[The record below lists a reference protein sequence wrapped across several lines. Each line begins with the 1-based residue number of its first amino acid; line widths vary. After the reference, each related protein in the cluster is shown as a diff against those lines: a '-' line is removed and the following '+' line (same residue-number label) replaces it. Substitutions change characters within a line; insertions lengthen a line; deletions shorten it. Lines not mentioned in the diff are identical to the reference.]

1 MIKGARSGCYED
13 VGLEGH
19 RPGATPIFD
28 TDLRYALLVSPD
40 RISGNFKPDGDLR
53 QFLPQSFY
61 DHSAQ

>member
-1 MIKGARSGCYED
+1 MVKGMRSRCYED

-19 RPGATPIFD
+19 RRGATPKFD
-28 TDLRYALLVSPD
+28 AEYPTTSNA
-40 RISGNFKPDGDLR
+40 DGDLR